1 MKQKQNKLQKFSKTK
16 PKKRHSAFFV
26 GRKIS
31 LPCGRISF
39 LHDFAVAKSL
49 AFHLTVVYTSVMKTV
64 LNVKVDSYVKSQAQI
79 LSKSL
84 GLPLSIV
91 VNDSLRNF
99 VDNQQIT
106 FSRFTP
112 NKKFEARLKKIQL
125 DTELGR
131 NISPVFSSMNEAI
144 KYLHSKSK

>member
-1 MKQKQNKLQKFSKTK
+1 M
-16 PKKRHSAFFV
+16 
-26 GRKIS
+26 
-31 LPCGRISF
+31 
-39 LHDFAVAKSL
+39 
-49 AFHLTVVYTSVMKTV
+49 VMKTV
-64 LNVKVDSYVKSQAQI
+64 LNVKVDPYVKREAQI

-84 GLPLSIV
+84 GLPLSVV

-112 NKKFEARLKKIQL
+112 NKKFDARLKKIEH
-125 DTELGR
+125 DTRLGK
-131 NISPVFSSMNEAI
+131 NISPAFSSMNEAI

>member
-1 MKQKQNKLQKFSKTK
+1 
-16 PKKRHSAFFV
+16 
-26 GRKIS
+26 
-31 LPCGRISF
+31 
-39 LHDFAVAKSL
+39 
-49 AFHLTVVYTSVMKTV
+49 MKTV